1 MLDPR
6 GYSFKTMRVYA
17 ENNSTDL
24 YEVHNGDNFV
34 EDQSEWN
41 QEFLFNVRNDL
52 DSNFSRER
60 LGYFEMVCKVV
71 LKDKALSLETEE
83 KKKKAQKTNSTES
96 TNSGTESESNK
107 KKHNNFLKRLI
118 NEKVVKPYKEGLEG
132 E

>member
-1 MLDPR
+1 MVTF
-6 GYSFKTMRVYA
+6 SI
-17 ENNSTDL
+17 
-24 YEVHNGDNFV
+24 
-34 EDQSEWN
+34 WN

-60 LGYFEMVCKVV
+60 LGYLEMVCKVV